1 MGPELPVVLLKG
13 MRKASVGVESQD
25 DEGWE
30 GTSLP
35 TSRYRKKKI
44 KKICGVSGGRGLGG
58 HEPADKQVEYMYVCM
73 YVYIHIDR

>member
-13 MRKASVGVESQD
+13 MRKASVGVGSQD

-35 TSRYRKKKI
+35 TSR
-44 KKICGVSGGRGLGG
+44 
-58 HEPADKQVEYMYVCM
+58 
-73 YVYIHIDR
+73 